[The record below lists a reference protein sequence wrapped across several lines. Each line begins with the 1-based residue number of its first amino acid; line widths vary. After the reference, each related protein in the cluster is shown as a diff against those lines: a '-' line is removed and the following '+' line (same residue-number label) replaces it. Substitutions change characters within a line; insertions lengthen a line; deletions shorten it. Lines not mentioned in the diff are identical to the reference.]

1 MTTHRETMMVSNV
14 SPARPSVPTLFD
26 SHMHTPLCKH
36 AVGEPEDYAE
46 RALAEGLKGIIF
58 TCHNPI
64 PEGWA
69 QQVRMSVAEFDTYV
83 EIVNRAKAAYQ
94 GRLEILLGLE
104 SDFAPGMEP
113 WLEELHGKAD
123 FHYILGSVHC
133 HFAEYRER
141 YFRSDLRAFQRQYFE
156 HLAESAES
164 GLFDCLAHPDLIRVV
179 ELNAWDADVLLDDIR
194 RVLDRIAATGV
205 AMELN
210 TSGALKGGH
219 EVHPC
224 EPMLRE
230 MKAREIP
237 IVIGSDAHQPERV
250 SDYFMPALSQLMKV
264 GYDKISAFRGR
275 ERYEVDLMDALRSLT
290 APPSD
295 GSEIQ

>member
-1 MTTHRETMMVSNV
+1 
-14 SPARPSVPTLFD
+14 
-26 SHMHTPLCKH
+26 MHTPLCKH

-83 EIVNRAKAAYQ
+83 EIVNRAKAAYE

>member
-1 MTTHRETMMVSNV
+1 M
-14 SPARPSVPTLFD
+14 D
-26 SHMHTPLCKH
+26 
-36 AVGEPEDYAE
+36 
-46 RALAEGLKGIIF
+46 
-58 TCHNPI
+58 
-64 PEGWA
+64 
-69 QQVRMSVAEFDTYV
+69 Q
-83 EIVNRAKAAYQ
+83 
-94 GRLEILLGLE
+94 LLGVT
-104 SDFAPGMEP
+104 P
-113 WLEELHGKAD
+113 
-123 FHYILGSVHC
+123 
-133 HFAEYRER
+133 
-141 YFRSDLRAFQRQYFE
+141 
-156 HLAESAES
+156 
-164 GLFDCLAHPDLIRVV
+164 